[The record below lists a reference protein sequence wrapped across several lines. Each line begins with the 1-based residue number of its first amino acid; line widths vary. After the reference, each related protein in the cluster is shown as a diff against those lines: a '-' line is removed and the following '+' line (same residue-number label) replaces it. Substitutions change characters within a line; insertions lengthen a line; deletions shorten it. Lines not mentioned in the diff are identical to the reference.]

1 MIVKR
6 KTAMNLRK
14 IHRYMG
20 VFIGVQFV
28 LWTVGGLYFSWTD
41 IDEIHGDQF
50 KKIPAQQTGF
60 NNLKGISALLPNYE
74 VKSVS
79 LKEISGEPYY
89 FVNHKLLV
97 NAETGE
103 KLDEISEADALNI
116 AARHMK
122 DDLEVKSIEK
132 ITEVGDHHEYR
143 GGSLPA
149 YVINYE
155 QPGNLKAYV
164 SAGEGDF
171 QTVRYRDWRWFD
183 FLWMMHTMDYQG
195 RDDINN
201 LVLRSFSVLG
211 LLTVLSGFVL
221 WFISSPTMIR
231 AFKKRK

>member
-1 MIVKR
+1 MVKR

-14 IHRYMG
+14 IHRYLG
-20 VFIGVQFV
+20 IFIGIQFV

-50 KKIPAQQTGF
+50 KKIPAQQAGF
-60 NNLKGISALLPNYE
+60 NNLKGISALLPDYKVN
-74 VKSVS
+74 SVS

-89 FVNHKLLV
+89 FVNHELLI

-116 AARHMK
+116 AGRHMK
-122 DDLEVKSIEK
+122 DELQVKSVEK
-132 ITEVGDHHEYR
+132 ISEVGDHHEYR

-149 YVINYE
+149 YVISYE

-171 QTVRYRDWRWFD
+171 QAVRYRDWRWFD

-211 LLTVLSGFVL
+211 LFTVLSGFVL
-221 WFISSPTMIR
+221 WFISSPTMIK